1 MGFVL
6 IFLVMIINN
15 YLPATKLQTFVQS
28 CKRKLAKK
36 DTFIIECTE
45 KGLIK
50 FFNAFENAKEKFSLT
65 MKLFPPQSRSR
76 GFEASVFQTCLLGE
90 LQKVF
95 PEKWKFWKYKRFVI
109 TFCGHSFLFKK
120 LNKKGMPMNIKTN
133 ANQSI
138 INQMQTQLF
147 DPTDYENPIVFFG
160 WEKSKSGDLTNPHF
174 VYIDEGKI
182 KWGLR
187 KEELTSLN
195 APTILTP
202 NKTGRL
208 LPKVKEQSKRKKAI

>member
-1 MGFVL
+1 MT
-6 IFLVMIINN
+6 INN
-15 YLPATKLQTFVQS
+15 YLVGTKLQTFVQS

-36 DTFIIECTE
+36 DTFITECTE
-45 KGLIK
+45 KGLSK
-50 FFNAFENAKEKFSLT
+50 FFYAFENAKEKFSLT
-65 MKLFPPQSRSR
+65 MKDFSPQSRSR
-76 GFEASVFQTCLLGE
+76 GFEASVFQTCLLSE

-109 TFCGHSFLFKK
+109 TFCGHSLLFKK

-160 WEKSKSGDLTNPHF
+160 WEKSKSGDLINPHF
-174 VYIDEGKI
+174 VYIDEEKI
-182 KWGLR
+182 KWRLR
-187 KEELTSLN
+187 KDELTSLN
-195 APTILTP
+195 TPTILTP

-208 LPKVKEQSKRKKAI
+208 LPKVKEQSKRKKAM

>member
-1 MGFVL
+1 M
-6 IFLVMIINN
+6 MIYNN
-15 YLPATKLQTFVQS
+15 FDGAKIQTFVQS

-36 DTFIIECTE
+36 DAFITECTE

-50 FFNAFENAKEKFSLT
+50 FFYAFENAKEKFGST
-65 MKLFPPQSRSR
+65 MKPFPPQSRSR
-76 GFEASVFQTCLLGE
+76 GLEASVFQTCLLGE

-109 TFCGHSFLFKK
+109 TFCGHSLLFKK

-160 WEKSKSGDLTNPHF
+160 WEKSKSGDLINPHF
-174 VYIDEGKI
+174 VYINEGKI
-182 KWGLR
+182 KWRLR
-187 KEELTSLN
+187 KDELTSLN

-208 LPKVKEQSKRKKAI
+208 LPKVKEQSKRKKAM

>member
-1 MGFVL
+1 MEYK
-6 IFLVMIINN
+6 
-15 YLPATKLQTFVQS
+15 YLDATKVQTFVQS
-28 CKRKLAKK
+28 YKRKLAKK
-36 DTFIIECTE
+36 DIFVTECTE
-45 KGLIK
+45 NGLVK

-109 TFCGHSFLFKK
+109 TFCGHSLLFKK

-160 WEKSKSGDLTNPHF
+160 WEKSKSGDLINPHF
-174 VYIDEGKI
+174 VYIDEEKI
-182 KWGLR
+182 KWRLR
-187 KEELTSLN
+187 KDELTSLN

-208 LPKVKEQSKRKKAI
+208 LPKVKEQSKRKKAM

>member
-1 MGFVL
+1 MT
-6 IFLVMIINN
+6 INN
-15 YLPATKLQTFVQS
+15 YLVGTKLQTFVQS

-36 DTFIIECTE
+36 DTFVTECTE
-45 KGLIK
+45 NGLVK
-50 FFNAFENAKEKFSLT
+50 FFYAFENAKEKFNLT

-76 GFEASVFQTCLLGE
+76 GFEASVFQSCLLGE

-95 PEKWKFWKYKRFVI
+95 PERWKFWKYKRFVI

-160 WEKSKSGDLTNPHF
+160 WEKSKSGDLINPHF
-174 VYIDEGKI
+174 VYIDEERI
-182 KWGLR
+182 KWRLR
-187 KEELTSLN
+187 KDELTSLN

-208 LPKVKEQSKRKKAI
+208 LPKVKEQSKRKKAM

>member
-1 MGFVL
+1 MS
-6 IFLVMIINN
+6 N
-15 YLPATKLQTFVQS
+15 PASESSQ
-28 CKRKLAKK
+28 KK
-36 DTFIIECTE
+36 DAFITECTE

-50 FFNAFENAKEKFSLT
+50 FFYAFENAKEKFGST
-65 MKLFPPQSRSR
+65 MKLFPPQARSR

-90 LQKVF
+90 LQKAF

-133 ANQSI
+133 ANESI

-160 WEKSKSGDLTNPHF
+160 WEKSKSGGLINPHF
-174 VYIDEGKI
+174 VYIDEGQI
-182 KWGLR
+182 RWELR
-187 KEELTSLN
+187 KDELTSLN
-195 APTILTP
+195 TPIILVP
-202 NKTGRL
+202 NETERL

>member
-1 MGFVL
+1 MK
-6 IFLVMIINN
+6 MRKK

-36 DTFIIECTE
+36 DTFVTECTE
-45 KGLIK
+45 NGLVK
-50 FFNAFENAKEKFSLT
+50 FFYAFENAKEKFNLT

-76 GFEASVFQTCLLGE
+76 GFEASVFQSCLLGE
-90 LQKVF
+90 LQNIF
-95 PEKWKFWKYKRFVI
+95 PERWKFWKYKRFVI

-160 WEKSKSGDLTNPHF
+160 WEKSKSGDLINPHF
-174 VYIDEGKI
+174 VYIEEERI
-182 KWGLR
+182 KWRLR
-187 KEELTSLN
+187 KDELTSLN
-195 APTILTP
+195 APTILVP
-202 NKTGRL
+202 NETERL

>member
-1 MGFVL
+1 MT
-6 IFLVMIINN
+6 INN
-15 YLPATKLQTFVQS
+15 YLVGTKLQTFVQS

-36 DTFIIECTE
+36 DAFITECTE

-50 FFNAFENAKEKFSLT
+50 FFHAFENAKERFSLT
-65 MKLFPPQSRSR
+65 MKDFPPQSRNR

-109 TFCGHSFLFKK
+109 TFCGHSLLFKK

-138 INQMQTQLF
+138 INQIQTQLF

-160 WEKSKSGDLTNPHF
+160 WEKSKSGDLINPHF
-174 VYIDEGKI
+174 VYIDEEKI
-182 KWGLR
+182 KWRLR
-187 KEELTSLN
+187 KDELTSLN

-208 LPKVKEQSKRKKAI
+208 LPKVKEQSKRKKAM

>member
-1 MGFVL
+1 MKHKHLDG
-6 IFLVMIINN
+6 
-15 YLPATKLQTFVQS
+15 TKIQTFVQS
-28 CKRKLAKK
+28 YKRKLAKK
-36 DTFIIECTE
+36 DAFITECTE

-50 FFNAFENAKEKFSLT
+50 FFYAFENAKEKFSLT
-65 MKLFPPQSRSR
+65 MKPFPPQSRSR

-95 PEKWKFWKYKRFVI
+95 PKKWKFWKYKRFVI

-120 LNKKGMPMNIKTN
+120 LNKRGMPMNIKTN

-147 DPTDYENPIVFFG
+147 DHTDYENPIVFFG
-160 WEKSKSGDLTNPHF
+160 WEKSKSGDLINPHF

-182 KWGLR
+182 KWRLR
-187 KEELTSLN
+187 KDELTSLN